1 MGVEASGVSSK
12 SIGVVVSSASFSLSE
27 ERSRSEFGGSVSCGR
42 SSGPSMVGGE
52 LIGTGSEGRVEGGES
67 VHNGVTGSVDDGVTG
82 SEADGDAARLSGC
95 EVGSSVTCAGEAF
108 GGVSRCQE

>member
-1 MGVEASGVSSK
+1 MGVEALGVSSK
-12 SIGVVVSSASFSLSE
+12 SIGVVVSSVSFSLSE
-27 ERSRSEFGGSVSCGR
+27 ERSRSEFGGLVSCGR
-42 SSGPSMVGGE
+42 SSGSSMVGGE

-67 VHNGVTGSVDDGVTG
+67 VHDGVTG